1 MAKKA
6 KAAEVAM
13 NSMLAAPDKGKKK
26 KGMSKCQIA
35 AVLST
40 MCNHTQYAMET
51 FLETLAKL
59 AIEELRDKNK
69 FEIPGIALIKN
80 VYKPAR
86 KAGKITFLGQKFKL
100 KAKKACFIVK
110 AYPIFPLKREVERMS
125 SE

>member
-6 KAAEVAM
+6 KAAEVAV
-13 NSMLAAPDKGKKK
+13 NSMLAAPGKGKRK

-40 MCNHTQYAMET
+40 MCNQTQCAMET
-51 FLETLAKL
+51 FLDTLAKL

-80 VYKPAR
+80 IHKPAR
-86 KAGKITFLGQKFKL
+86 KAGKITFLGQKFNL

-110 AYPIFPLKREVERMS
+110 AYPIFPLKREVERLS
-125 SE
+125 SK